1 MSKQL
6 NNDIKLALSDEET
19 IEQVMTA
26 VTDPERRYRRDPGHP
41 EICNVHKLHE
51 FFVPAEE
58 EEHAEQCRS
67 ATIGCVDHKM
77 MLAEDINR
85 ALRPFR
91 EQRAALAA
99 KPQYV
104 TEVMVDGA
112 KRARVI
118 ARETIRE
125 VKQRMGLI

>member
-1 MSKQL
+1 
-6 NNDIKLALSDEET
+6 
-19 IEQVMTA
+19 
-26 VTDPERRYRRDPGHP
+26 
-41 EICNVHKLHE
+41 
-51 FFVPAEE
+51 
-58 EEHAEQCRS
+58 
-67 ATIGCVDHKM
+67 M